1 MKNIFLLFFIFCC
14 VKLSFAVPSGP
25 GNGYNIIH
33 NFEKE
38 WIEYDQDLKVFTPFI
53 AENGNSKK
61 AYSLQINLDDYPG
74 AYLLI
79 KTETEG
85 KYLFFNNSL
94 KKTLK
99 KDEWVVFKIQDL
111 INELNKSENTLSIY
125 GIGNPENNVVFIG
138 YPSNTTIKKQVKST
152 STYLDIISRKNSNA
166 NSSLVLVFLINII
179 MLSFISSNYGKVYKK
194 YYNLKDLTRFMPK
207 ENSFLINKPMER
219 PNMMFLI
226 LISLI
231 SAFILTLTKTNG
243 LTLFKENFLLQTG
256 NSFGITTTNFF
267 KITLLF
273 FISFLIKFLYLSLI
287 GKLFNIE
294 KVVVIHFFKV
304 VQSTLFFLSAALI
317 ILLICFN
324 SYINFKESFR
334 VIFSISLVTFFI
346 LRTIL
351 IYFAIN
357 RSGNI
362 KTLYLISYLCIV
374 EGFPILLGL
383 RIFL

>member
-1 MKNIFLLFFIFCC
+1 M
-14 VKLSFAVPSGP
+14 SFAVPTGP
-25 GNGYNIIH
+25 GNSYNIIH
-33 NFEKE
+33 DFEKD
-38 WIEYDQDLKVFTPFI
+38 WIEYDPNLKVFTPFI
-53 AENGNSKK
+53 TENGNSKK
-61 AYSLQINLDDYPG
+61 AYSLQINLENYPS

-85 KYLFFNNSL
+85 QYLFFNNSL

-99 KDEWVVFKIQDL
+99 KDEWVVFEIHDL
-111 INELNKSENTLSIY
+111 INELKKSENTLTIY
-125 GIGNPENNVVFIG
+125 GVGNPENNKVLIG
-138 YPSNTTIKKQVKST
+138 YPSKNTTRKQIKST

-166 NSSLVLVFLINII
+166 NSSLVVVFLINIM
-179 MLSFISSNYGKVYKK
+179 MLSFISSNYGKVYRK
-194 YYNLKDLTRFMPK
+194 YYSFKDLTRFMPK
-207 ENSFLINKPMER
+207 ENSFLINKPLER

-226 LISLI
+226 LVSLI
-231 SAFILTLTKTNG
+231 SAFILILTKSNG
-243 LTLFKENFLLQTG
+243 LPLFKENFLLQTG
-256 NSFGITTTNFF
+256 NSFGINTTNFF

-273 FISFLIKFLYLSLI
+273 FISFLLKFLYLSLI

-304 VQSTLFFLSAALI
+304 IQSTLFYLSMVLI
-317 ILLICFN
+317 VLLICFN
-324 SYINFKESFR
+324 SYINFKDTFR
-334 VIFSISLVTFFI
+334 VIFSVSLVAFFI